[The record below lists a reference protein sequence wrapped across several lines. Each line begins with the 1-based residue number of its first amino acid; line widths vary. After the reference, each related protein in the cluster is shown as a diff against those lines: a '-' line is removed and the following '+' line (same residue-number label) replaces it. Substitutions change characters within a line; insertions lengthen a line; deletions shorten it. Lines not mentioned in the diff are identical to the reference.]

1 MAAKKTITCMK
12 VEKALQAKGAITG
25 RMKARPAMKV
35 EKALKAKGTM
45 KSGTKAMPAMKA
57 KISMETAEKPTKWW
71 MTKFSNK
78 IGNWQLHSII
88 HGKNCTKIWYK
99 IPP

>member
-57 KISMETAEKPTKWW
+57 KYRWRRRRNPR
-71 MTKFSNK
+71 N
-78 IGNWQLHSII
+78 G
-88 HGKNCTKIWYK
+88 G
-99 IPP
+99 